1 MQITT
6 ATPPLSISEGAV
18 LYPEEHGIP
27 GLVDGQ
33 WAIQNGAL
41 TSDATVL
48 LKYVNNESRFIAFD
62 ATVINAWKRM
72 QIRNSEIKYEKYYP
86 VDFGKSNITNSI
98 IVMLANSIPNSEQ
111 IPQKLGLDR
120 RQFEKV
126 LVVNL
131 SKLEADGQCNITS
144 NQLSEW
150 VSDLISNIDEVVGL
164 EFSYNHEGK
173 DWDRRALG

>member
-1 MQITT
+1 MERQ
-6 ATPPLSISEGAV
+6 
-18 LYPEEHGIP
+18 
-27 GLVDGQ
+27 
-33 WAIQNGAL
+33 
-41 TSDATVL
+41 
-48 LKYVNNESRFIAFD
+48 
-62 ATVINAWKRM
+62 
-72 QIRNSEIKYEKYYP
+72 QIRNSEKKYEKYYP

-98 IVMLANSIPNSEQ
+98 IVMLATSTLNSEQ

-131 SKLEADGQCNITS
+131 SELKADGQCNITS

-164 EFSYNHEGK
+164 E
-173 DWDRRALG
+173 LIQP